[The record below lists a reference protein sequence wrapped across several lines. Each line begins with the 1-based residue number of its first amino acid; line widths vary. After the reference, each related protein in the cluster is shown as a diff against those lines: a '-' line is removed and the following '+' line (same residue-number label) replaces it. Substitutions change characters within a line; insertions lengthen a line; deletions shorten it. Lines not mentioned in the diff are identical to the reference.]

1 MHHIGAARGEPGAHR
16 QSQGH
21 VAPFGIDQLDA
32 EEGPVR
38 YLVGRHERRDRRVH
52 HFPPPRILPPA
63 SDSVT
68 EAGMVTIPTA
78 AGAIEH
84 TELGATLMHE
94 HVFIRSPGV
103 YEAWPELWDREAEVA
118 NAVERF
124 RELKAAGIDSIVDLT
139 TIDLGR
145 DAAMV
150 AEVAGEVD
158 LNIVMC
164 TGVWRQPPN
173 LFLQMD
179 SDAIADLF
187 VRDIEQG
194 IEGSD
199 VRAGVIK
206 LATQPTVDA
215 VNEVMLRAG
224 ARAHRRTGVPI
235 STHSDVST
243 ESGLAQQDV
252 FDSEGV
258 DLTRVVIGHSGDS
271 TDTDYLRRIMD
282 RGSAIGM
289 DRFGIDR
296 TLDTEG
302 RIATIVALCEM
313 GYAEG
318 MVLSHDTNCFMDT
331 MPRESR
337 AEWAANWHFLHIAN
351 DVLPAL
357 RERGVSE
364 AQVNAMMV
372 ENPRRIFSRRDAY

>member
-1 MHHIGAARGEPGAHR
+1 M
-16 QSQGH
+16 
-21 VAPFGIDQLDA
+21 VA
-32 EEGPVR
+32 
-38 YLVGRHERRDRRVH
+38 
-52 HFPPPRILPPA
+52 
-63 SDSVT
+63 
-68 EAGMVTIPTA
+68 IPTA
-78 AGAIEH
+78 SGAVEH

-103 YEAWPELWDREAEVA
+103 FEAWPELWDREAELA
-118 NAVERF
+118 HAVERF

-145 DAAMV
+145 DVAMV
-150 AEVAGEVD
+150 AEVARRVD
-158 LNIVMC
+158 LNIVVC

-173 LFLQMD
+173 LFQRLD

-187 VRDIEQG
+187 ARDIEGG
-194 IEGSD
+194 IGESG

-215 VNEVMLRAG
+215 VNEKMLRAG

-252 FDSEGV
+252 FESEGV
-258 DLTRVVIGHSGDS
+258 DLSRVVIGHSGDS
-271 TDTDYLRRIMD
+271 DDTDYLRRIMD
-282 RGSAIGM
+282 RGSLIGM

-302 RIATIVALCEM
+302 RVATIAALCGM

-331 MPRESR
+331 MPRETR
-337 AEWAANWHFLHIAN
+337 RETMPNWHYLHIVN

-357 RERGVSE
+357 RARGVTEGQVE
-364 AQVNAMMV
+364 AMLTG
-372 ENPRRIFSRRDAY
+372 NPRRFFARRDAY

>member
-1 MHHIGAARGEPGAHR
+1 M
-16 QSQGH
+16 
-21 VAPFGIDQLDA
+21 VA
-32 EEGPVR
+32 
-38 YLVGRHERRDRRVH
+38 
-52 HFPPPRILPPA
+52 
-63 SDSVT
+63 
-68 EAGMVTIPTA
+68 IPTA
-78 AGAIEH
+78 AGAVEH
-84 TELGATLMHE
+84 TDLGATLMHE

-103 YEAWPELWDREAEVA
+103 FEAWPELWDRAAEVA
-118 NAVERF
+118 HAVQRF
-124 RELKAAGIDSIVDLT
+124 RELKAAGIDTIVDLT

-150 AEVAGEVD
+150 AEVARQVD
-158 LNIVMC
+158 LNIIMC

-173 LFLQMD
+173 LFRQLD

-187 VRDIEQG
+187 VRDIERG

-206 LATQPTVDA
+206 LATEPTVDE

-252 FDSEGV
+252 FEQEGV

-271 TDTDYLRRIMD
+271 EDTDYLRRIID
-282 RGSAIGM
+282 RGSATGM
-289 DRFGIDR
+289 DRFGIER
-296 TLDTEG
+296 RLDTE
-302 RIATIVALCEM
+302 RRVATVAALCGM
-313 GYAEG
+313 GYAGG
-318 MVLSHDTNCFMDT
+318 MVLSHDVNCFMDT
-331 MPRESR
+331 LPRESR
-337 AEWAANWHFLHIAN
+337 QEWAPNWHFLHITN

-364 AQVNAMMV
+364 AQITAMLV
-372 ENPRRIFSRRDAY
+372 ENPRRIFARRDPY